1 MKNLI
6 KSFDDMPWVLKLILC
21 LPVLDIVWAVY
32 RICKGADTKNT
43 LMLVVGILWLF
54 VGTTIT
60 WIVDLVCT
68 IVSKR
73 PTFVA

>member
-21 LPVLDIVWAVY
+21 LPVLDIVWAIY

>member
-21 LPVLDIVWAVY
+21 LPVLDIVWAIY

-43 LMLVVGILWLF
+43 LMLVIGILWLV

>member
-21 LPVLDIVWAVY
+21 LPVLDIVWAIY

-60 WIVDLVCT
+60 WIVDLICT

>member
-54 VGTTIT
+54 IGTTIA